1 MTIYSLPDDLRVILK
16 HPMGDLIENH
26 NINNDMLKKIFDNK
40 SLKVAVGDAT
50 TDKLLSLNI
59 IPDIEVV
66 DGLEMRKKR
75 DLPIS
80 NFKTQITVVNPP
92 SCLTSESIQ
101 AVSDALTSKLPVRI
115 LVNGEEDLFVLPILA
130 LYPFGTVV
138 VYGQPFNGLVI
149 NNINNENRKT
159 AITILKKMGISI

>member
-16 HPMGDLIENH
+16 QPIGDLIENQ
-26 NINNDMLKKIFDNK
+26 NINNDVLKKIFDNK

-50 TDKLLSLNI
+50 TEHLLSLNI

-80 NFKTQITVVNPP
+80 NFKTQINVINPP
-92 SCLTSESIQ
+92 SC
-101 AVSDALTSKLPVRI
+101 
-115 LVNGEEDLFVLPILA
+115 
-130 LYPFGTVV
+130 
-138 VYGQPFNGLVI
+138 
-149 NNINNENRKT
+149 
-159 AITILKKMGISI
+159 